1 MILKGIFWSHT
12 LKQLC
17 CKVFAKIFWK
27 ASFFWNVSPSVHKQF
42 IPAEELSEAMPSQ
55 QRKLGTLGNKFPKQ
69 TVNPETKFQNQNWK
83 QIQNLGNELLN
94 TTMKSTQARVSKPN
108 FAKITSASSQK
119 KIPAEIYCR
128 ENKAFSSQKQ
138 FWVSIEITRQR
149 VEINNG

>member
-1 MILKGIFWSHT
+1 MSALKIIDSSYQQKSSTKQSLHNNENLGRLETNSQNAL
-12 LKQLC
+12 LK
-17 CKVFAKIFWK
+17 KK
-27 ASFFWNVSPSVHKQF
+27 
-42 IPAEELSEAMPSQ
+42 
-55 QRKLGTLGNKFPKQ
+55 
-69 TVNPETKFQNQNWK
+69 TKFEFQNSNWK

-94 TTMKSTQARVSKPN
+94 TGMTVTKKKWTVKSTEAWISKPN

-128 ENKAFSSQKQ
+128 ESKACSSQKR